1 VAADPETERARL
13 SEQWEQAA
21 GGWGRA
27 ADRIRDFGMPL
38 STWLIDHLDLRP
50 GERVLELAAGP
61 GDTGFMAAERIE
73 PGGVLI
79 SSDAAE
85 AMLGVA
91 RARAESL
98 GITNVEF
105 RQLQLEWIDLATASV
120 DAVLCRW
127 GIMLIVD
134 PDAAAHEIRRVLRP
148 GGRVALA
155 VWDVPEANP
164 WATTPGR
171 ALIKLGHSQP
181 PDPEAPGMFALAAP
195 GKLQELLEAAGF
207 GEVKID
213 AIELPRDHDSI
224 DDYLADTKNLSGVF
238 AQALA
243 ELSGEQREEVERTV
257 ATLAEPFTHDDGSV
271 HFPGRSLVALAR
283 A

>member
-21 GGWGRA
+21 GGWGEA
-27 ADRIRDFGMPL
+27 ADRIREFGMPA
-38 STWLIDHLDLRP
+38 STWLIDHLDLQP

-61 GDTGFMAAERIE
+61 GDTGFMAAELIQ

-79 SSDAAE
+79 SSDGAE
-85 AMLGVA
+85 AMLAVA
-91 RARAESL
+91 RERAESL
-98 GITNVEF
+98 GIANVEF
-105 RQLQLEWIDLATASV
+105 KQLELEWIDLPTASV

-134 PDAAAHEIRRVLRP
+134 PEAAAHEIRRVLRP
-148 GGRVALA
+148 GGRLALA
-155 VWDVPEANP
+155 VWDTPEANP

-171 ALIKLGHSQP
+171 ALIKLGHSEP

-195 GKLQELLEAAGF
+195 GKLQELLESAGF
-207 GEVKID
+207 GEVMID
-213 AIELPRDHDSI
+213 AVELPRDHESI

-238 AQALA
+238 ARAL
-243 ELSGEQREEVERTV
+243 EQLTDEQREEVERTV
-257 ATLAEPFTHDDGSV
+257 TALAEPYTHDDGSV
-271 HFPGRSLVALAR
+271 HFAGRSLVALAR